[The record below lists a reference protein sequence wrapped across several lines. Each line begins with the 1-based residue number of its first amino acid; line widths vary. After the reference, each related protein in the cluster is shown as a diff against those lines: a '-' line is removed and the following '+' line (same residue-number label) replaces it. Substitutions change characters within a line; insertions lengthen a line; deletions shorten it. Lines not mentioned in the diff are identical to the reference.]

1 MLFSL
6 RSLPKSKRSRKLRFD
21 SLESR
26 EVPAAPGLDVT
37 PPLTEKIRV
46 DAPPTLSTPEMPA
59 LASMSP
65 GMVGAIQNMWK
76 LPIGTQTDR
85 WVIQLP
91 DGRLP
96 FALSAI
102 GAVSLQDV
110 PYWANS
116 YVVNFSSAVD
126 VGSFPAV
133 LGGVTEAEFY
143 YPLVSRM
150 LEKKFV
156 PNDTLFSGQWH
167 LRNTG
172 QNGGT
177 AGADANLVPAW
188 DVLDGGGQ
196 PVRGGGVVIG
206 IVDDGLQVA
215 HPDLSPNYSSAFSRD
230 FNNNDGD
237 PTPNTGDGHGT
248 SVSGVAAGR
257 GNNNLGV
264 SGAAPEATL
273 AGLRLLGGA
282 FDDSDEAAAL
292 GYQPANID
300 IYSNSWGPADNGTLG
315 FIGPMALAQLQT
327 GTTSGRSGLGS
338 IYTWA
343 AGNGLESNDNV
354 NYDSYANSR
363 FVIAVGAIDH
373 SGIQSSYSE
382 PGAPMLVTAYSNGS
396 VSGITTTDLMGSDG
410 YNDGSSGPS
419 DANYTDDFGGTSS
432 ATPLVS
438 GVIALMLDANP
449 TLTYRDVQHIL
460 VNSAEKNNAGDSGW
474 AVNSAGHDINHKYG
488 FGAIDALAA
497 VNLARTWSNVPAEVS
512 FTTPVQNVNALIPD
526 NNSTGVTRTFNM
538 TQDMS
543 LEHVEM
549 VFNTTLHTWRGD
561 LRVVLTSPSG
571 TQSVL
576 AETHSQDN
584 GDDYSNWV
592 FSSVRHWDESP
603 LGTWTIKV
611 TDGLAQDEGRWQD
624 FTLNF
629 IGTPAA
635 DPPTLGNIESTTIDY
650 VTLQGLL
657 PITQSMTVVDT
668 DSANIGGATIR
679 IANNYN
685 AAQDFLRF
693 STQNGITG
701 SFSAGLLTLTGTATV
716 AQYQTALRSVA
727 YENTSAAPT
736 TFLRRV
742 EFRATDVSGTNS
754 NIAIRNINIIASNNQ
769 PTLNAIANPPAINE
783 DGTQTVNLSGIT
795 AGGDSQDLFVT
806 ATSSNPSLISTFNVN
821 YTSPNTTGSLNYS
834 PIADAFGTAIITVKV
849 KDSGGTFN
857 GGIDEITRTL
867 TVTVNSVNDAPSFT
881 KGPDF
886 NVILDAPAQTFP
898 NWATNIDYGAA
909 NESGQLLTFVLT
921 NSNNAFFSAQPAV
934 DSSGTLTFTPMIG
947 AAGFTT
953 VTVRLDDNG
962 GIAFGGQFQSA
973 TETFTIN
980 IEANDAPVLD
990 NAIATR
996 FTAIP
1001 RGTANPLGDTIATL
1015 VGSTITDP
1023 DPLPFEGV
1031 AVVGL
1036 TGLANG
1042 TWEYSLDAGASWTP
1056 FGLVSTSAARLLRA
1070 TDMARF
1076 VPDPLA
1082 PTIVGTPRMTYHAW
1096 DQSAGLFG
1104 DVVDLEPPASTTG
1117 LDTAYSINSTIAGL
1131 RVAMTMTP
1139 LLEDPKTNKGDQVFA
1154 LTATLVTDNDLK
1166 SKRGMAVT
1174 GLASTTLGTWEYT
1187 VAGKFVPIGSVSPS
1201 NALLLGDKDR
1211 IRFVPKT
1218 NQSGQA
1224 KFLFHAWDQTN
1235 GVKGARKDISA
1246 LNAVGGGTAF
1256 SSVEDT
1262 LFVQVLPANDQP
1274 VLALGPNV
1282 RLTPVPIGTAEPT
1295 GNTVAQILGG
1305 MMTDGD
1311 STDPRGVGIVGVIN
1325 TGGTW
1330 QYRLNA
1336 TVFWVDIPVVSTKSA
1351 FLLGDLDSIRFR
1363 PQSSFSGAA
1372 TFKFKA
1378 WDRSAGGVI
1387 GFSLDPT
1394 RNLSFSLATQTA
1406 KVLISDAPRLENTAP
1421 QLNNVTFPRLSAYV
1435 EDGRVAGDLVS
1446 SLLLGNSVMDGN
1458 FGDPQGIV
1466 VKGATATAA
1475 GVWQYN
1481 VGAGWKSMA
1490 DASPALALYLRDTDK
1505 IRFLPTKD
1513 ANGLAI
1519 LTFHAWDRTQGLAGQ
1534 RTDLT
1539 KPGATGSTSAVSFLF
1554 DTCTIDVVAV
1564 NDAPALNVERMFLF
1578 TEIAPM
1584 LPTDP
1589 EPAGDLVAS
1598 LLGTAISDV
1607 DVGGLRGIAITKID
1621 TTLGAWQYQL
1631 NGTPNWVPI
1640 SNVSNANALLVRDID
1655 RIHFYPLPGIEAK
1668 PLLSFKAWDQED
1680 GTVGSYVNTTVDTVD
1695 ILAPQN
1701 TILRTSFSK
1710 AIGTAMAT
1718 VNAVNDRPIL
1728 YPKVA
1733 ARLEPVLT
1741 NDTNSPGTLVGNL
1754 LSYSAIDPDAG
1765 ALRGIAVVTIDI
1777 KKGTW
1782 QFSSDGGANWLPVDL
1797 VSTKSALLLRAQDL
1811 IRFVPTVP
1819 GFVGTAKLTYHAWD
1833 QTFGTAGTKVNPLTV
1848 GATAFSVAK
1857 ATSIV
1862 NVNTAPN
1869 IDA

>member
-116 YVVNFSSAVD
+116 YVVNFSSPVD
-126 VGSFPAV
+126 VENFPTA
-133 LGGVTEAEFY
+133 LSGVTEAEFY
-143 YPLVSRM
+143 YPLISRM

-177 AGADANLVPAW
+177 PGADANIVLAW
-188 DVLDGGGQ
+188 DELDGGGQ
-196 PVRGGGVVIG
+196 PVRGAGVVIG
-206 IVDDGLQVA
+206 VVDDGLQRV
-215 HPDLSPNYSSAFSRD
+215 HPDLVANYSALHSYD
-230 FNNNDGD
+230 FNDSDLD
-237 PTPNTGDGHGT
+237 PTPSAGDGHGT
-248 SVSGVAAGR
+248 SVAGVAAGR
-257 GNNNLGV
+257 GSNNLGI
-264 SGAAPEATL
+264 SGAAPQATL
-273 AGLRLLGGA
+273 AGLRILGGSI
-282 FDDSDEAAAL
+282 DDSIEAAAL
-292 GYQPANID
+292 GYHPDDID

-343 AGNGLESNDNV
+343 AGNGLGSNDNV

-373 SGIQSSYSE
+373 SGVQSYYSE
-382 PGAPMLVTAYSNGS
+382 PGAAMLVTAYSDGS

-410 YNDGSSGPS
+410 YNGLS
-419 DANYTDDFGGTSS
+419 DQNYTNGFGGTSS

-449 TLTYRDVQHIL
+449 SLSYRDVQHIL
-460 VNSAEKNNAGDSGW
+460 VKSAEKNSPGDAGWSNNG
-474 AVNSAGHDINHKYG
+474 AGLHVNHKFG

-497 VNLARTWSNVPAEVS
+497 VTLAKTWSAVPTQIS
-512 FTTPVQNVNALIPD
+512 FSSPVQNVNAAIAEYPG
-526 NNSTGVTRTFNM
+526 TGLTRTFNM
-538 TQDMS
+538 TQDMR
-543 LEHVEM
+543 LEHVELVM
-549 VFNTTLHTWRGD
+549 NVTHTYIGD
-561 LRVVLTSPSG
+561 LNITLTSPSG
-571 TQSVL
+571 TQSIMST
-576 AETHSQDN
+576 THTDTSEAF
-584 GDDYSNWV
+584 DDWV
-592 FSSVRHWDESP
+592 FSTVRNWDESP
-603 LGTWTIKV
+603 MGMWTVKIF
-611 TDGLAQDEGRWQD
+611 DGANVDIGNWNSYS
-624 FTLNF
+624 LNF
-629 IGTPAA
+629 YGTPAI
-635 DPPTLGNIESTTIDY
+635 DPPILASIESTIIDY
-650 VTLQGLL
+650 VTLQGQL
-657 PITQSMTVVDT
+657 PITQAVTLVDT
-668 DSANIGGATIR
+668 DSTSMGSATVT
-679 IANNYN
+679 IASNYI

-693 STQNGITG
+693 TNQNGITG
-701 SFSAGLLTLTGTATV
+701 SFSAGVLTLNGPATT

-727 YENTSAAPT
+727 YENTSPT
-736 TFLRRV
+736 PSTLQRRVDFRVTDFGGAVSNIVLRR
-742 EFRATDVSGTNS
+742 
-754 NIAIRNINIIASNNQ
+754 INIVTTNNT
-769 PTLNAIANPPAINE
+769 PTLNTLTNPAALNE
-783 DGTQTVNLSGIT
+783 DGTQSKALSGIS
-795 AGGDSQDLFVT
+795 AGGETQDLTVT
-806 ATSSNPSLISTFNVN
+806 ATSDNPGLIPIVNVV
-821 YTSPNTTGSLNYS
+821 YTSPNATGSVNYS
-834 PIADAFGTAIITVKV
+834 PLPDQFGTAVITVKV
-849 KDSGGTFN
+849 KDSGGA
-857 GGIDEITRTL
+857 EITRTF
-867 TVTVNSVNDAPSFT
+867 TVTVNSVNDTPSFT
-881 KGPDF
+881 KGVDL

-898 NWATNIDYGAA
+898 NWATAINPGAA
-909 NESGQLLTFVLT
+909 NESGQVLTFVVTPANTGL
-921 NSNNAFFSAQPAV
+921 FLVQPAI
-934 DSSGTLTFTPMIG
+934 DSSGTLTFTPLIG

-953 VTVRLDDNG
+953 IDVRLQDNG
-962 GIAFGGQFQSA
+962 GGAFQSPVQ
-973 TETFTIN
+973 TFTIN

-1363 PQSSFSGAA
+1363 PQSSFSGTA

-1421 QLNNVTFPRLSAYV
+1421 QLNNATFPRLSTYV

-1655 RIHFYPLPGIEAK
+1655 RIHFYPLSGIEAK

-1797 VSTKSALLLRAQDL
+1797 VSTKSALLLRAQYL